1 MFGED
6 VSTQV
11 SPPATNKL
19 SEVREDANQLNENKG
34 YLLNSLVEDLL
45 FIMIR
50 YRPDLKT
57 TVRF

>member
-19 SEVREDANQLNENKG
+19 SEVTEDANQLSENKG

-57 TVRF
+57 TMRF

>member
-19 SEVREDANQLNENKG
+19 SEVREDANQLSENKG